1 MIWRLW
7 LITCNTSSRVIVR
20 ERINRVEDFLQ
31 AADLAMFSSET
42 ESFCLAILEAM
53 CFGVPSVSTAV
64 GGIPEVVVDGQTGL
78 LVPYDAAEPRAFEH
92 AFADAVNDLAAD
104 PARASA
110 MGIAGRARAVS
121 DFGWDAIADQT
132 IAVYDAA
139 LRA

>member
-1 MIWRLW
+1 MPFPPRCMWRW
-7 LITCNTSSRVIVR
+7 RRKRPDTC
-20 ERINRVEDFLQ
+20 L
-31 AADLAMFSSET
+31 
-42 ESFCLAILEAM
+42 
-53 CFGVPSVSTAV
+53 
-64 GGIPEVVVDGQTGL
+64 VVVGGQTGL

-92 AFADAVNDLAAD
+92 AFADAVNDLATD